1 MRTRSFCF
9 STATLL
15 SCGFAQAQTVQLF
28 GIVDIN
34 VRSVHNGNA
43 GTAVGLG
50 DGTLNASRIG
60 FRGTEDLGGGLAAG
74 FWLENGFKP
83 QNGAQTSSTSFF
95 NRRSTVSLISQQY
108 GELRL
113 GHDNAPAY
121 FNLIT
126 FDPFG
131 GGGVGSFINVFTAG
145 AFSTPLLS
153 GASTI
158 SRTDN
163 AVGYFLPSNL
173 GGIYGQAQYSFNND
187 AAYGNKQLGA
197 RLGYASGPLNVAAV
211 VNSTQ
216 LGGNYDFNLYDIGFA
231 YVISKVRLMAQYSYM
246 TTTLTGSYAMRSGQ
260 KTFLVGAVIPVDVWQ
275 INAAYSNARGTGELG
290 DLKADQYAIGTVYNL
305 SKRTAIYSAVS
316 VIKNRGRSGYITGPI
331 PAVTSSSLNA
341 AGVFKPSNMTGES
354 SIGMEL
360 GLRHLF

>member
-1 MRTRSFCF
+1 MQTRRFCVF
-9 STATLL
+9 SAALL
-15 SCGFAQAQTVQLF
+15 FCGAVQAQTVQLF
-28 GIVDIN
+28 GIVDVN

-43 GTAVGLG
+43 GTAIGMG

-60 FRGTEDLGGGLAAG
+60 FRGLEDLGGGLKAG

-83 QNGAQTSSTSFF
+83 ENGAQSSSTSFF
-95 NRRSTVSLISQQY
+95 NRRSTVSLISDRY

-131 GGGVGSFINVFTAG
+131 GGGVASFINLFTAG
-145 AFSTPLLS
+145 AFSTPLMS
-153 GASTI
+153 GAATI

-163 AVGYFLPSNL
+163 SVGYFLPDNL
-173 GGIYGQAQYSFNND
+173 GGVYGQAQYSFNND

-216 LGGNYDFNLYDIGFA
+216 LAHNYDFNLYDIGFA
-231 YVISKVRLMAQYSYM
+231 YAISRARLMAQYSYM
-246 TTTLTGSYAMRSGQ
+246 TTTLTGNYAQRSGQ
-260 KTFLVGAVIPVDVWQ
+260 LTFLVGATIPIDLYQ
-275 INAAYSNARGTGELG
+275 INVAYSNARGTGALDG
-290 DLKADQYAIGTVYNL
+290 LKADQYALGGIYNL
-305 SKRTAIYSAVS
+305 SKRTALYTAVS
-316 VIKNRGRSGYITGPI
+316 AIKNRGKSGYITGPL
-331 PAVTSSSLNA
+331 PAVTASTMSSS
-341 AGVFKPSNMTGES
+341 GVFQASNMTGKS
-354 SIGMEL
+354 SVGMEL